1 MVNLRRLIH
10 DISNGRHLLTPET
23 SPLPIR
29 AATASK
35 LSESWTKRRT
45 PSASLNS
52 TDGSA
57 GRQKTISPSRK
68 LLNMAEVLKVK
79 SSPLALAQSLKSR
92 SQSRTQSHS
101 NNSLERPQPHSNEKL
116 TKSNVNSHSSMNLTP
131 LEAEPMPDTASSL
144 ALPLDVSLVQG
155 VFSAIMSWGMDL
167 SIDQLCMDKMGLMPP
182 GRHVKSGI
190 RG

>member
-1 MVNLRRLIH
+1 M
-10 DISNGRHLLTPET
+10 LTPDT

-29 AATASK
+29 AATASRTSDS
-35 LSESWTKRRT
+35 LQKRRT
-45 PSASLNS
+45 PSASYNS
-52 TDGSA
+52 PDSSA
-57 GRQKTISPSRK
+57 KQKTISPSRK
-68 LLNMAEVLKVK
+68 LMNMAEVLKVK

-92 SQSRTQSHS
+92 SQSRTVAHS
-101 NNSLERPQPHSNEKL
+101 SNSLEKPQPVSNEKL
-116 TKSNVNSHSSMNLTP
+116 SKSAIASNTSTLNLTP
-131 LEAEPMPDTASSL
+131 LEAELMPDTTSSV

-182 GRHVKSGI
+182 GRHVISGI